1 MNHLQE
7 SCQRAS
13 HLNANWVKKCRKLI
27 ARLYQASEFCICSF
41 QSIFGLFRLLQR
53 ALTIRCNAMLETVE
67 LPTGVADLDSGLPD
81 MDGET
86 LPHLGLGDSYYWGA
100 RLVQG
105 APRTRD

>member
-1 MNHLQE
+1 
-7 SCQRAS
+7 
-13 HLNANWVKKCRKLI
+13 
-27 ARLYQASEFCICSF
+27 
-41 QSIFGLFRLLQR
+41 
-53 ALTIRCNAMLETVE
+53 MLKTVE
-67 LPTGVADLDSGLPD
+67 LPTGVADLDPGLPD